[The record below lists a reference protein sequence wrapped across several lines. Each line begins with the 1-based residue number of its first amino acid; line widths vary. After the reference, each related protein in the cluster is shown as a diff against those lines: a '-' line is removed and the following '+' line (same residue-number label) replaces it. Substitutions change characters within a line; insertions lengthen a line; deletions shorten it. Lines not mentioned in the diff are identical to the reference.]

1 MKVEKTRRKEIN
13 SLILKFL
20 INKNN
25 MLDKN
30 SKIYVAGHNG
40 LVGSAIWN
48 NLKSR
53 GYENLIG
60 RSHKEL
66 DLTDQYAVKKFFD
79 EEQPDA
85 VVLAAA
91 FVGGIM
97 ANMLYRAD
105 FIMMN
110 MKIQC
115 NVISEAYAHGVK
127 KLLFLGSTCIY
138 PKNAPQPMKEDCLLT
153 SPLEYTN
160 EEYAIAKIAG
170 LKMCESY
177 NLQYGT
183 NYIAVM
189 PTNLYGPNDNFHLEN
204 SHVMPAMMRK
214 VYLAKLI
221 HDGAWDKIAID
232 LNKRPVEGV
241 TGEGLTNTNLT
252 NDTNN
257 EFSNS
262 QILDSKNDSLDSS
275 DSCSEKRKKV
285 LSVLSKY
292 GIYDNKVVLWG
303 TGKPLREFLWSEDM
317 ADASVHVLLN
327 VNFSDII
334 GIEKYSSVHF
344 GATTDGA
351 VDRNHST
358 GRGGYIPSLGEIR
371 NCHINVGTGKELT
384 IRELSELVVKA
395 VGFEGEVEF
404 DASKPDGTMRKLID
418 VSKLHSLGWT
428 HKVEIEDGVAKL
440 FEWYQASLN

>member
-1 MKVEKTRRKEIN
+1 MLRKE
-13 SLILKFL
+13 
-20 INKNN
+20 
-25 MLDKN
+25 

-53 GYENLIG
+53 GYNNLVG

-221 HDGAWDKIAID
+221 HDGDWDKIAID
-232 LNKRPVEGV
+232 MNKRPVEGV
-241 TGEGLTNTNLT
+241 NGEGLVQ
-252 NDTNN
+252 
-257 EFSNS
+257 EFNGSSSLSLNSSNS
-262 QILDSKNDSLDSS
+262 LNTSNRQ
-275 DSCSEKRKKV
+275 KV
-285 LSVLSKY
+285 LDVLAKY
-292 GIYDNKVVLWG
+292 GIEDNKVTLWG
-303 TGKPLREFLWSEDM
+303 TGTPLREFLWSEDM

-327 VNFSDII
+327 VDFKDVI
-334 GIEKYSSVHF
+334 GIEKYSSVHY
-344 GATTDGA
+344 GASTDGA
-351 VDRNHST
+351 VDRNHSA
-358 GRGGYIPSLGEIR
+358 GRGGAIPSLGEIR

-395 VGFEGEVEF
+395 VGFEGTVEF

-418 VSKLHSLGWT
+418 VSKLHSLGWA

-440 FEWYQASLN
+440 FEWYKESLN

>member
-1 MKVEKTRRKEIN
+1 
-13 SLILKFL
+13 
-20 INKNN
+20 
-25 MLDKN
+25 MLDKS

-53 GYENLIG
+53 GYYNLVG

-66 DLTDQYAVKKFFD
+66 DLTDQVAVKKFFD

-241 TGEGLTNTNLT
+241 TGEGLVQ
-252 NDTNN
+252 
-257 EFSNS
+257 EFNGSSSLSLNSSNS
-262 QILDSKNDSLDSS
+262 LNTSNRQ
-275 DSCSEKRKKV
+275 KV
-285 LSVLSKY
+285 LDVLAKY
-292 GIYDNKVVLWG
+292 GIFDNRVVLWG
-303 TGKPLREFLWSEDM
+303 TGTPLREFLWSEDM

-327 VNFSDII
+327 VDFKDVI
-334 GIEKYSSVHF
+334 GIEKYSSVHY
-344 GATTDGA
+344 GASTDGA
-351 VDRNHST
+351 VDRNHSA
-358 GRGGYIPSLGEIR
+358 GRGGAIPSLGEIR

-384 IRELSELVVKA
+384 IRELSQLVVKA
-395 VGFEGEVEF
+395 VGFQGTVEF

-418 VSKLHSLGWT
+418 VEKLHSLGWT
-428 HKVEIEDGVAKL
+428 HKVEIEDGVTML
-440 FEWYQASLN
+440 FEWYNNSLDGAKNN

>member
-1 MKVEKTRRKEIN
+1 
-13 SLILKFL
+13 
-20 INKNN
+20 

-30 SKIYVAGHNG
+30 CKIYIAGHHG

-48 NLKSR
+48 NLKAL
-53 GYENLIG
+53 GYNNLIG

-66 DLTDQYAVKKFFD
+66 DLTDQIAVRKFFD
-79 EEQPDA
+79 EEYPDA

-97 ANMLYRAD
+97 ANSLYRAD
-105 FIMMN
+105 FIMQN
-110 MKIQC
+110 MKMQC
-115 NVISEAYAHGVK
+115 NVISEAYTHGVR

-138 PKNAPQPMKEDCLLT
+138 PKNAPQPMKEDALLT

-221 HDGAWDKIAID
+221 HDENWEDIRRD
-232 LNKRPVEGV
+232 LNIRPVEGV
-241 TGEGLTNTNLT
+241 NGA
-252 NDTNN
+252 
-257 EFSNS
+257 SS
-262 QILDSKNDSLDSS
+262 QDDILNILA
-275 DSCSEKRKKV
+275 
-285 LSVLSKY
+285 KY
-292 GIYDNKVVLWG
+292 GIYNNKVVLWG
-303 TGKPLREFLWSEDM
+303 TGTPLREFLWSEDM

-327 VNFSDII
+327 VDFKDII
-334 GIEKYSSVHF
+334 GIKKYSSVHY
-344 GATTDGA
+344 GAATDGA
-351 VDRNHST
+351 VDRNHSA
-358 GRGGYIPSLGEIR
+358 GRGGAIPQLGEIR

-395 VGFEGEVEF
+395 VGFEGTVEF
-404 DASKPDGTMRKLID
+404 DTSKPDGTMRKLID
-418 VSKLHSLGWT
+418 VTKLHSLGWT
-428 HKVEIEDGVAKL
+428 HKVEIDEGVKKL
-440 FEWYQASLN
+440 FEWYQQSLR

>member
-1 MKVEKTRRKEIN
+1 
-13 SLILKFL
+13 
-20 INKNN
+20 

-30 SKIYVAGHNG
+30 CKIYVAGHHG

-48 NLKSR
+48 NLKAR
-53 GYENLIG
+53 GYNNLIG

-66 DLTDQYAVKKFFD
+66 DLTDQMAVRKFFD
-79 EEQPDA
+79 EECPDA

-97 ANMLYRAD
+97 ANSLYRAD
-105 FIMMN
+105 FIMQN
-110 MKIQC
+110 MKMQC

-138 PKNAPQPMKEDCLLT
+138 PKNAPQPMKEDALLT

-221 HDGAWDKIAID
+221 HDENWEDIRRD
-232 LNKRPVEGV
+232 LNIRPVEGV
-241 TGEGLTNTNLT
+241 NG
-252 NDTNN
+252 
-257 EFSNS
+257 SSS
-262 QILDSKNDSLDSS
+262 QDDILNILA
-275 DSCSEKRKKV
+275 
-285 LSVLSKY
+285 KY
-292 GIYDNKVVLWG
+292 GIYNNKVVLWG
-303 TGKPLREFLWSEDM
+303 TGTPLREFLWSEDM

-327 VNFSDII
+327 VDFKDII
-334 GIEKYSSVHF
+334 GIEKYSSVHY
-344 GATTDGA
+344 GAAIDGA
-351 VDRNHST
+351 VDRNHSA
-358 GRGGYIPSLGEIR
+358 GRGGAIPQLGEIR

-384 IRELSELVVKA
+384 IRELSELVVKV
-395 VGFEGEVEF
+395 VGFEGVVEF
-404 DASKPDGTMRKLID
+404 DTSKPDGTMRKLID
-418 VSKLHSLGWT
+418 VTKLHSLGWT
-428 HKVEIEDGVAKL
+428 HKVEIDEGVKKL
-440 FEWYQASLN
+440 FEWYQQSLR

>member
-1 MKVEKTRRKEIN
+1 
-13 SLILKFL
+13 
-20 INKNN
+20 
-25 MLDKN
+25 MLSKD
-30 SKIYVAGHNG
+30 SKIYVAGHHG

-48 NLKSR
+48 NLQAR
-53 GYENLIG
+53 GYRNLVG
-60 RSHKEL
+60 RTHKEL
-66 DLTDQYAVKKFFD
+66 DLTDQVAVKRFFD

-97 ANMLYRAD
+97 ANSLYRAD

-115 NVISEAYAHGVK
+115 NMISEAYAHGVQ

-214 VYLAKLI
+214 IYLAKLI
-221 HDGAWDKIAID
+221 HDGAWEKIAID
-232 LNKRPVEGV
+232 LDKRPVEGV
-241 TGEGLTNTNLT
+241 NGSGVTVQGTERQKAL
-252 NDTNN
+252 
-257 EFSNS
+257 E
-262 QILDSKNDSLDSS
+262 
-275 DSCSEKRKKV
+275 V
-285 LSVLSKY
+285 LAKY
-292 GIYDNKVVLWG
+292 GIADNKVTLWG
-303 TGKPLREFLWSEDM
+303 TGTPLREFLWSEDR

-334 GIEKYSSVHF
+334 GIEKYSSVHY
-344 GATTDGA
+344 GASTDGA

-358 GRGGYIPSLGEIR
+358 GRGGAIPQLGEIR

-384 IRELSELVVKA
+384 IRELSEQVVKA
-395 VGFEGEVEF
+395 VGFDGEVEF
-404 DASKPDGTMRKLID
+404 DATKPDGTMRKLID

-428 HKVEIEDGVAKL
+428 HKVEIDEGVRKL
-440 FEWYQASLN
+440 FEWYQDSLK

>member
-1 MKVEKTRRKEIN
+1 MN
-13 SLILKFL
+13 
-20 INKNN
+20 
-25 MLDKN
+25 KN

-53 GYENLIG
+53 GYNNLIG

-79 EEQPDA
+79 EERPDA

-97 ANMLYRAD
+97 ANSLYRAD
-105 FIMMN
+105 FMMMN

-115 NVISEAYAHGVK
+115 NVISEAYAHGVE

-153 SPLEYTN
+153 SELEYTN

-221 HDGAWDKIAID
+221 ADGNWDMIRKD
-232 LNKRPVEGV
+232 LSIRPVGANMKLPETSETTRVVIDG
-241 TGEGLTNTNLT
+241 
-252 NDTNN
+252 
-257 EFSNS
+257 
-262 QILDSKNDSLDSS
+262 SS
-275 DSCSEKRKKV
+275 DETTILNV
-285 LSVLSKY
+285 LKWY
-292 GIYDNKVVLWG
+292 GIENNKVTLWG

-334 GIEKYSSVHF
+334 GIEKYSSVHY
-344 GATTDGA
+344 GVKADGV

-358 GRGGYIPSLGEIR
+358 GRGGAIPSLGEIR

-395 VGFEGEVEF
+395 VGFQGEVFF
-404 DASKPDGTMRKLID
+404 DANKPDGTMRKLID

-428 HKVEIEDGVAKL
+428 HKVEIEDGVQKL
-440 FEWYQASLN
+440 FEWYKNSIK

>member
-1 MKVEKTRRKEIN
+1 MTLSK
-13 SLILKFL
+13 
-20 INKNN
+20 
-25 MLDKN
+25 D
-30 SKIYVAGHNG
+30 SKIYVAGHHG

-48 NLKSR
+48 NLLQR
-53 GYENLIG
+53 GYTNLVG
-60 RSHKEL
+60 RSHREL
-66 DLTDQYAVKKFFD
+66 DLTDQIAVRQFFD
-79 EEQPDA
+79 EERPDA

-97 ANMLYRAD
+97 ANSLYRAD
-105 FIMMN
+105 FIMQN
-110 MKIQC
+110 MKMQC
-115 NVISEAYAHGVK
+115 NVISESYAHGVK

-214 VYLAKLI
+214 IYLAKLI
-221 HDGAWDKIAID
+221 HDKAWEYIRKDM
-232 LNKRPVEGV
+232 NKRPVEGV
-241 TGEGLTNTNLT
+241 DGSAS
-252 NDTNN
+252 N
-257 EFSNS
+257 ET
-262 QILDSKNDSLDSS
+262 IT
-275 DSCSEKRKKV
+275 EV
-285 LSVLSKY
+285 LAKY
-292 GIYDNKVVLWG
+292 GIFNNKVVLWG
-303 TGKPLREFLWSEDM
+303 TGTPLREFLWSEDM

-327 VNFSDII
+327 VDFADII
-334 GIEKYSSVHF
+334 GIEKYSSVHY
-344 GATTDGA
+344 GAATDGA
-351 VDRNHST
+351 VDRNHSV
-358 GRGGYIPSLGEIR
+358 GRGGAIPKLGEIR

-384 IRELSELVVKA
+384 IRSLSELVVKA
-395 VGFEGEVEF
+395 VGFEGVVEF
-404 DASKPDGTMRKLID
+404 DTTKPDGTMRKLID

-428 HKVEIEDGVAKL
+428 HHVEIEDGVQKL
-440 FEWYQASLN
+440 FEWYQASLQ

>member
-1 MKVEKTRRKEIN
+1 MLKVEDKMLSKE
-13 SLILKFL
+13 
-20 INKNN
+20 
-25 MLDKN
+25 
-30 SKIYVAGHNG
+30 SKIYVAGHHG

-48 NLKSR
+48 NLLQR
-53 GYENLIG
+53 GYTNLVG

-66 DLTDQYAVKKFFD
+66 DLTDQVAVKKFFD

-221 HDGAWDKIAID
+221 HDGEWDKIAID

-241 TGEGLTNTNLT
+241 TGEGLAPSEFNGLKSSNSSSL
-252 NDTNN
+252 NPSNSLN
-257 EFSNS
+257 FSNR
-262 QILDSKNDSLDSS
+262 Q
-275 DSCSEKRKKV
+275 KV
-285 LSVLSKY
+285 LDVLAKY
-292 GIYDNKVVLWG
+292 GIFDNKVVLWG

-327 VNFSDII
+327 VDFKDVI
-334 GIEKYSSVHF
+334 GIEKYSSVHY
-344 GATTDGA
+344 GASTDGA
-351 VDRNHST
+351 VDRNHSA

-418 VSKLHSLGWT
+418 VSKLHSLGWK
-428 HKVEIEDGVAKL
+428 HHIEIEEGVQRL
-440 FEWYQASLN
+440 FDWYKESLRV

>member
-1 MKVEKTRRKEIN
+1 
-13 SLILKFL
+13 
-20 INKNN
+20 
-25 MLDKN
+25 MLDK
-30 SKIYVAGHNG
+30 SAKIYIAGHHG
-40 LVGSAIWN
+40 LVGSAICN

-53 GYENLIG
+53 GYNNLVG
-60 RSHKEL
+60 RTHREL
-66 DLTDQYAVKKFFD
+66 DLTDQLAVRTFFD
-79 EEQPDA
+79 EERPDA

-97 ANMLYRAD
+97 ANNLYRAD

-115 NVISEAYAHGVK
+115 NVISEAYVHGVK

-153 SPLEYTN
+153 GPLEYTN

-214 VYLAKLI
+214 IYLAGLI
-221 HDGAWDKIAID
+221 HQGDWTRIRRDMD
-232 LNKRPVEGV
+232 VRPVQGINGSGSEA
-241 TGEGLTNTNLT
+241 E
-252 NDTNN
+252 
-257 EFSNS
+257 
-262 QILDSKNDSLDSS
+262 ILD
-275 DSCSEKRKKV
+275 V
-285 LSVLSKY
+285 LAKY
-292 GIYDNKVVLWG
+292 GIENNKVTLWG
-303 TGKPLREFLWSEDM
+303 TGTPLREFLWSEDM

-327 VNFSDII
+327 VDFSDII
-334 GIEKYSSVHF
+334 GIEKYSGVHY
-344 GATTDGA
+344 GAHVDGE

-358 GRGGYIPSLGEIR
+358 GRGGAIPSLGEIR
-371 NCHINVGTGKELT
+371 NCHINIGTGKELT
-384 IRELSELVVKA
+384 IRELANLIVNT
-395 VGFEGEVEF
+395 VGFEGTVTY

-418 VSKLHSLGWT
+418 VSKLQSLGWT
-428 HKVEIEDGVAKL
+428 HKVEIEEGVSKL
-440 FEWYQASLN
+440 FEWYKSSIS